1 MANSVFYFS
10 SPIGILR
17 LELADAGLHSCYFVE
32 KEAKE
37 TLHHSVEIQ
46 RIKEILQHYFDTGL
60 LQPYPTDSS
69 VGTSFQRRVWAAL
82 QEIPRGSTTTYAEI
96 AKRLDLPKGAQAV
109 GNANGQNPILL
120 FNPCHRVIG
129 STGKLVGYSGGLW
142 RKEWLLAKEGAT
154 LF

>member
-17 LELADAGLHSCYFVE
+17 LELADAGLQSCYFVE

>member
-1 MANSVFYFS
+1 MLHSEFYFS

-17 LELADAGLHSCYFVE
+17 LELADAGLRSCIFVE
-32 KEAKE
+32 EEGTANE
-37 TLHHSVEIQ
+37 NHSIDIQ
-46 RIKEILQHYFDTGL
+46 QIKEILQTYFETGI
-60 LQPYPTDSS
+60 
-69 VGTSFQRRVWAAL
+69 L
-82 QEIPRGSTTTYAEI
+82 QEFPIDPTIGTPFQQKVWTALKDIPTGSTATYAEI
-96 AKRLDLPKGAQAV
+96 AKRLEMPKGAQAV

-120 FNPCHRVIG
+120 FHPCHRVIG

>member
-1 MANSVFYFS
+1 MFNSLFYYA

-17 LELADAGLHSCYFVE
+17 LELADAGLRSCFFVE
-32 KEAKE
+32 EATSEKRNH
-37 TLHHSVEIQ
+37 LDDIQ
-46 RIKEILQHYFDTGL
+46 QIKEYLQHYFATGIL
-60 LQPYPTDSS
+60 SDFPIDPSI
-69 VGTSFQRRVWAAL
+69 GTSFQRSVW
-82 QEIPRGSTTTYAEI
+82 QELKNIPAGQTASYLDI
-96 AKRLDLPKGAQAV
+96 AKRLKLPKGAQAV

-120 FNPCHRVIG
+120 FIPCHRVIG

>member
-1 MANSVFYFS
+1 MANSVIYFS

-17 LELADAGLHSCYFVE
+17 LEIAAAGLQSCCFVE
-32 KEAKE
+32 E
-37 TLHHSVEIQ
+37 TETESLHHPVEIQ
-46 RIKEILQHYFDTGL
+46 RIKEILKTYFDTGNL
-60 LQPYPTDSS
+60 SAFPIDPSI
-69 VGTSFQRRVWAAL
+69 GTTFQQKVWTAL
-82 QEIPRGSTTTYAEI
+82 QEIPQGTTSTYAEI
-96 AKRLDLPKGAQAV
+96 AKRLDMPKGAQAV

>member
-1 MANSVFYFS
+1 MLHSAFYFS

-17 LELADAGLHSCYFVE
+17 LELADAGLRSCTFVE
-32 KEAKE
+32 EEGTANE
-37 TLHHSVEIQ
+37 NHSIDIQ
-46 RIKEILQHYFDTGL
+46 RIKEILQTYFDSG
-60 LQPYPTDSS
+60 
-69 VGTSFQRRVWAAL
+69 FL
-82 QEIPRGSTTTYAEI
+82 QEFPIDPTIGTPFQQKVWTALKEIPTGSTATYAEI
-96 AKRLDLPKGAQAV
+96 AKRLEMPKGAQAV

-120 FNPCHRVIG
+120 FHPCHRVIG

>member
-1 MANSVFYFS
+1 MVNSEFYFS

-17 LELADAGLHSCYFVE
+17 LELTDAGLRSCTFVE
-32 KEAKE
+32 EERTANE
-37 TLHHSVEIQ
+37 YHPIEIQ
-46 RIKEILQHYFDTGL
+46 QIKEILQTYFETGI
-60 LQPYPTDSS
+60 LQEFPIDSS
-69 VGTSFQRRVWAAL
+69 IGTSFQQKVWTAL
-82 QEIPRGSTTTYAEI
+82 KGIPTGSTTTYAEI
-96 AKRLDLPKGAQAV
+96 AKRLEMPKGAQAV

-120 FNPCHRVIG
+120 FYPCHRVIG

>member
-1 MANSVFYFS
+1 MANSEIYFS

-17 LELADAGLHSCYFVE
+17 IELADAGLRSCHFVE
-32 KEAKE
+32 HEE
-37 TLHHSVEIQ
+37 VEILHHPVEIQ
-46 RIKEILQHYFDTGL
+46 QIKQYLQSYFETGILQNFRVD
-60 LQPYPTDSS
+60 PSI
-69 VGTSFQRRVWAAL
+69 GTPFQQKVWKAL
-82 QEIPRGSTTTYAEI
+82 TEIPKGSTATYAEI
-96 AKRLDLPKGAQAV
+96 AKRLDMPNGAQAV

-120 FNPCHRVIG
+120 FHPCHRVIG

>member
-1 MANSVFYFS
+1 MLNSIFYFS

-17 LELADAGLHSCYFVE
+17 LELADAGLRSCTFVE
-32 KEAKE
+32 EVGAVNE
-37 TLHHSVEIQ
+37 HHPVEIQ
-46 RIKEILQHYFDTGL
+46 RIKEMLQTYFDSGF
-60 LQPYPTDSS
+60 LQEYPIDSS
-69 VGTSFQRRVWAAL
+69 IGTSFQQKVWMAL
-82 QEIPRGSTTTYAEI
+82 KDIPTGSTTTYAEI
-96 AKRLDLPKGAQAV
+96 AKRLEMPKGAQAV

-120 FNPCHRVIG
+120 FHPCHRVIG

>member
-1 MANSVFYFS
+1 MANSEFYFS

-17 LELADAGLHSCYFVE
+17 IELADAGLRSCHFVE
-32 KEAKE
+32 QEGEDKVY
-37 TLHHSVEIQ
+37 HPVEIQ
-46 RIKEILQHYFDTGL
+46 QIKQYLQFYFETGILQMYRMD
-60 LQPYPTDSS
+60 PSI
-69 VGTSFQRRVWAAL
+69 GTPFQQKVWKAL
-82 QEIPRGSTTTYAEI
+82 TEIPKGSTATYAEI
-96 AKRLDLPKGAQAV
+96 AKRLEMPNGAQAV

-120 FNPCHRVIG
+120 FHPCHRVIG

>member
-1 MANSVFYFS
+1 MDNSLFNFS

-17 LELADAGLHSCYFVE
+17 LELADAGLRSCTFVE
-32 KEAKE
+32 EDGTARE
-37 TLHHSVEIQ
+37 NHPVEIQ
-46 RIKEILQHYFDTGL
+46 QIKGYLQTYFETGILQNYRID
-60 LQPYPTDSS
+60 PSI
-69 VGTSFQRRVWAAL
+69 GTAFQQKVWSAL
-82 QEIPRGSTTTYAEI
+82 SEIPAGSTATYAEI
-96 AKRLDLPKGAQAV
+96 AKRLAMPKGAQAV

-120 FNPCHRVIG
+120 FIPCHRVIG

>member
-1 MANSVFYFS
+1 MLHSVFYFS

-17 LELADAGLHSCYFVE
+17 LELTDAGLRSCIFVE
-32 KEAKE
+32 EEGTANE
-37 TLHHSVEIQ
+37 NHSIDIQ
-46 RIKEILQHYFDTGL
+46 QIKEILQTYFETG
-60 LQPYPTDSS
+60 
-69 VGTSFQRRVWAAL
+69 FL
-82 QEIPRGSTTTYAEI
+82 QEFPIDPTIGTPFQQKVWTALKDIPSGSTATYAEI
-96 AKRLDLPKGAQAV
+96 AKRLEMPKGAQAV

-120 FNPCHRVIG
+120 FHPCHRVIG